1 MEDIMGKI
9 LTNTEELVANVSRL
23 ADAVEKATGN
33 QATGRQNKAPTK
45 WDEEVEQ
52 AMPRIF
58 DELYDEDPDGEVTR
72 AEILAHFGD
81 CENDEICQ
89 LIERFDLKNC
99 HSKGYRAFIDYARS
113 RATRERNVQGGYLA
127 LSGISM
133 KTVTYAETL
142 EPTDNE
148 TF

>member
-1 MEDIMGKI
+1 MDAIMDKI
-9 LTNTEELVANVSRL
+9 STSIEELVANVARL
-23 ADAVEKATGN
+23 ADAVEKATG
-33 QATGRQNKAPTK
+33 RQNKAPSK

-58 DELYDEDPDGEVTR
+58 DELYEEDSDGEVTR
-72 AEILAHFGD
+72 AEILAHFDD

-133 KTVTYAETL
+133 KTVSYAETL

>member
-33 QATGRQNKAPTK
+33 QATGRQNKAPTR

-142 EPTDNE
+142 ETTDNE